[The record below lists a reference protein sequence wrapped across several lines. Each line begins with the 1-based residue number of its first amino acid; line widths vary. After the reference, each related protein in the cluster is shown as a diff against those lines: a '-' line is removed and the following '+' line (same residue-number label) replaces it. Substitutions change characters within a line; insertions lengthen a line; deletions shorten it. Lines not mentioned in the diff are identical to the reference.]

1 MISTLTGTIRSL
13 SSEKLIIE
21 VGGVGLSVLINPQ
34 TSASV
39 ALGSQSTFYT
49 SLVVREDSL
58 TLFGFLTEEVRN
70 LFELVQTV
78 SGVGPKVALSIMGAL
93 TPEDLARAISQE
105 DTSAIERVPGIGKKG
120 AQRMILELKGK
131 LSDLSSGGTGWRALK
146 PPITPQ
152 NLAGEVPNHETRPVQ
167 PNLQPDPQTA
177 HSGSAG
183 PAECPLPHE
192 SDCRPEADS
201 RLHRRSAGLPH

>member
-131 LSDLSSGGTGWRALK
+131 LSDLSSGGTYKGHQPPWREQLTSALVSLGFSPK
-146 PPITPQ
+146 
-152 NLAGEVPNHETRPVQ
+152 
-167 PNLQPDPQTA
+167 
-177 HSGSAG
+177 
-183 PAECPLPHE
+183 E
-192 SDCRPEADS
+192 SDSAISYVVNDLHANDADPAKLNLSELLKLALASGKSS
-201 RLHRRSAGLPH
+201 RG

>member
-1 MISTLTGTIRSL
+1 MISTLSGTIRSL
-13 SSEKLIIE
+13 SQDKLVIE
-21 VGGVGLSVLINPQ
+21 VGGVGLSVLINPPTSLGLTLGAQ
-34 TSASV
+34 TT
-39 ALGSQSTFYT
+39 LYT

-58 TLFGFLTEEVRN
+58 TLFGFLSEEVRN

-131 LSDLSSGGTGWRALK
+131 LNDLSPGATYKGHQPPWREQLLSALVSLGFSPK
-146 PPITPQ
+146 
-152 NLAGEVPNHETRPVQ
+152 
-167 PNLQPDPQTA
+167 
-177 HSGSAG
+177 
-183 PAECPLPHE
+183 E
-192 SDCRPEADS
+192 SDSAISHVVNDLQGDDQDPAAMALSELLKLALASGKSS
-201 RLHRRSAGLPH
+201 RG

>member
-13 SSEKLIIE
+13 SNDKLIIE
-21 VGGVGLSVLINPQ
+21 VGGVGLGVLINPL
-34 TSASV
+34 TSSGL
-39 ALGSQSTFYT
+39 ALGSQSTLYT

-131 LSDLSSGGTGWRALK
+131 LHDLT
-146 PPITPQ
+146 
-152 NLAGEVPNHETRPVQ
+152 
-167 PNLQPDPQTA
+167 
-177 HSGSAG
+177 SAG
-183 PAECPLPHE
+183 SYKGHQPAWREQLTSALVSLGFSPKE
-192 SDCRPEADS
+192 SDTAISVVVNDLHADGMDPATMELS
-201 RLHRRSAGLPH
+201 ELLKLALASGKNARG